1 MTFLRTVEEGPTDR
15 SYGVHV
21 AGLAG
26 VPEPVVGRARDV
38 LDRLRSERAIEAKGG
53 GDGDPVQAV
62 FDLSSGQFREDRSA
76 ASDSGGVDAD
86 SDTDATPGPEAEAE
100 AVLEELRGTDVEA
113 TAPVELLSK
122 VRAWQRRLE
131 DE

>member
-1 MTFLRTVEEGPTDR
+1 MP
-15 SYGVHV
+15 
-21 AGLAG
+21 A
-26 VPEPVVGRARDV
+26 PVVDRARDV
-38 LDRLRSERAIEAKGG
+38 LDQLRSERAIEAKGGG

-62 FDLSSGQFREDRSA
+62 FDLSSGQFREDRST

>member
-1 MTFLRTVEEGPTDR
+1 
-15 SYGVHV
+15 
-21 AGLAG
+21 
-26 VPEPVVGRARDV
+26 V

-62 FDLSSGQFREDRSA
+62 FDLSSGQFREDQST
-76 ASDSGGVDAD
+76 ASDSGSVDADAD
-86 SDTDATPGPEAEAE
+86 SDADAAPGPEAE

>member
-1 MTFLRTVEEGPTDR
+1 
-15 SYGVHV
+15 
-21 AGLAG
+21 
-26 VPEPVVGRARDV
+26 VVDRARDV

-62 FDLSSGQFREDRSA
+62 FDLSSGQFREDRST
-76 ASDSGGVDAD
+76 ASDSGNVDAD
-86 SDTDATPGPEAEAE
+86 PDADAAPGPEAEV
-100 AVLEELRGTDVEA
+100 VLEELRGADVEA